1 MHQEGLRSGMLMRI
15 RASIFRLTNNRAL
28 HFTDGLTE
36 WVVILGGFIRSILV
50 LFFRSTNFSFLSSKH
65 DIQTQQ

>member
-1 MHQEGLRSGMLMRI
+1 MRI

-36 WVVILGGFIRSILV
+36 WVVTLGGFIRSILV
-50 LFFRSTNFSFLSSKH
+50 FFFQSTDFFILSSKH
-65 DIQTQQ
+65 DLQTQQ